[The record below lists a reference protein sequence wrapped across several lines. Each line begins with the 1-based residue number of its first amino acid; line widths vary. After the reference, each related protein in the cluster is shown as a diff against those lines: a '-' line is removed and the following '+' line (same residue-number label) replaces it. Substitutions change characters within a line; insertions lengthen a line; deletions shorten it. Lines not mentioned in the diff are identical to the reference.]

1 MLRTL
6 AIFAAATVALQDFS
20 ANSYLGKTPPEL
32 TGEASQWLNSKAA
45 LRLGDLKG
53 KVVWLEF
60 GFLN

>member
-6 AIFAAATVALQDFS
+6 AMIAAAAAAFQDFS
-20 ANSYLGKTPPEL
+20 ANSYLGKAPPEL
-32 TGEASQWLNSKAA
+32 TGEASQWINSKAPV
-45 LRLGDLKG
+45 RLSDLKG